1 MRTIYCTT
9 ANITSSGDKVVN
21 LEDYRARLAVQGS
34 LAPQPGEE
42 WDGVIQGPWAPP
54 RRRREPAR
62 QPLLSVREELRPSS
76 GRRGRPCRA
85 AAALEIWCSVGV
97 ILMTLAF
104 TLRVLVL

>member
-54 RRRREPAR
+54 RRR
-62 QPLLSVREELRPSS
+62 
-76 GRRGRPCRA
+76 
-85 AAALEIWCSVGV
+85 
-97 ILMTLAF
+97 
-104 TLRVLVL
+104 